1 MGILLRRFAFV
12 LAALWAAL
20 TAGAVWAQQGAL
32 VFNTIERPP
41 FAYLE
46 NGQPT
51 GFSIDLMRAV
61 AEELGRE
68 IQFRWSDSFPQM
80 LGAVEAGTVDGA
92 VANISITSARE
103 KVMDFSQP
111 IFESGLQ
118 IMVMGGSG
126 GASIWAAVFS
136 YDLLLAVLAAFAALF
151 VLGMLMWF
159 FERRG
164 EPYFD
169 RSGREAMFPAFWWAL
184 NLVVNGGF
192 EERLPRSIMGRLLG
206 VIMVISSL
214 FVVSI
219 FVANI
224 TASLTVEAISGPI
237 ESLEDLDGRKV
248 ATTTGSTSSA
258 FLEARNVPHLTHDSL
273 AELISAFETG
283 TLDAVVFDGPIL
295 AHYVTTQGWGEVAG
309 SGLSAR
315 ELRHRAAPG
324 QCHAR
329 ADQPRAS
336 GAERVRR
343 IWATGRKVVR
353 AHALRQGGP
362 PGAFRGGV
370 TKGPWSLHSAQNG

>member
-51 GFSIDLMRAV
+51 GFSIDLMRTV

-136 YDLLLAVLAAFAALF
+136 YDLLLAVPAAFAALF

-214 FVVSI
+214 VRGVDLRGQHYRFADRRGNLRPDRVTGGSGWPQGGHHHRVYLQRLSGGPQRSASDPRQPCRTDQCLRDRHAGRGGVRRADSGALRDHPGVGRGCWIGSI
-219 FVANI
+219 GQRI
-224 TASLTVEAISGPI
+224 TAS
-237 ESLEDLDGRKV
+237 R
-248 ATTTGSTSSA
+248 
-258 FLEARNVPHLTHDSL
+258 
-273 AELISAFETG
+273 
-283 TLDAVVFDGPIL
+283 
-295 AHYVTTQGWGEVAG
+295 
-309 SGLSAR
+309 
-315 ELRHRAAPG
+315 
-324 QCHAR
+324 C
-329 ADQPRAS
+329 PRAVPCAS
-336 GAERVRR
+336 RSTARFWG
-343 IWATGRKVVR
+343 
-353 AHALRQGGP
+353 
-362 PGAFRGGV
+362 
-370 TKGPWSLHSAQNG
+370 